1 MTEAE
6 HIGTRIRALRT
17 AKKLTLQQV
26 ADTFGIS
33 RASVSEWESGRS
45 KPDANKLAK
54 LADLLDT
61 SVLYLL
67 EGDTS
72 TPSSKGPSFVDSA
85 TTHGR
90 LSGAAAKVSGLA
102 HLGAVPSGIG
112 GSVGSVI
119 GALVGGATAV
129 FDKTKPTPKIVD
141 NSESNIT
148 EWPVGKLPLISWVQA
163 GDWSEIV
170 DNFQPGDAEDWIACP
185 FPSGRHGFVLRVVG
199 DSMFNPTGD
208 ISFRDGDFISVNPER
223 DALHRSLIIAR
234 RNREKATFKQL
245 LLDESEGPMLHALN
259 PNWPTRYIPFDKT
272 TEIVGVVTG
281 QWRPLV

>member
-6 HIGTRIRALRT
+6 HIGTRIRALR
-17 AKKLTLQQV
+17 KQHELTLQQV
-26 ADTFGIS
+26 ADEFGIS

-45 KPDANKLAK
+45 KPDAAKLAK
-54 LADLLDT
+54 LALLLHT
-61 SVLYLL
+61 TVLYLL

-72 TPSSKGPSFVDSA
+72 KPTSTGPSFVDSA
-85 TTHGR
+85 VTRAR
-90 LSGAAAKVSGLA
+90 LRGPAAAGATVGLA
-102 HLGAVPSGIG
+102 GAGPLGAV
-112 GSVGSVI
+112 VGSAV
-119 GALVGGATAV
+119 GALAGRV
-129 FDKTKPTPKIVD
+129 FNKTKQQSKIVD
-141 NSESNIT
+141 ISESNIT

-208 ISFRDGDFISVNPER
+208 LSFRDGDFISVNPER
-223 DALHRSLIIAR
+223 DPLHRSLVIAR

-259 PNWPTRYIPFDKT
+259 PNWPTRYIPLDKT
-272 TEIVGVVTG
+272 TEIIGVVTG

>member
-1 MTEAE
+1 MTEAQ
-6 HIGTRIRALRT
+6 HIGTRIRALRK
-17 AKKLTLQQV
+17 AKGLTLQQV

-45 KPDANKLAK
+45 KPDAAK
-54 LADLLDT
+54 LTNLAGLLDT
-61 SVLYLL
+61 SIEYLL
-67 EGDTS
+67 TGKQPNLILQGALAGGTHPITS
-72 TPSSKGPSFVDSA
+72 LTGPFGTVVGVLA
-85 TTHGR
+85 
-90 LSGAAAKVSGLA
+90 GAASGVTKLMKQKNVDETVSN
-102 HLGAVPSGIG
+102 V
-112 GSVGSVI
+112 
-119 GALVGGATAV
+119 
-129 FDKTKPTPKIVD
+129 
-141 NSESNIT
+141 T

-199 DSMFNPTGD
+199 DSMYNPGGD
-208 ISFRDGDFISVNPER
+208 LSFRDGDFISVNPEH
-223 DALHRSLIIAR
+223 DARHRSLVIAR
-234 RNREKATFKQL
+234 RDREKATFKQL

-259 PNWPTRYIPFDKT
+259 PNWPTRYIPFDKN

>member
-54 LADLLDT
+54 LAELLET
-61 SVLYLL
+61 SVIYLL

-72 TPSSKGPSFVDSA
+72 VPTSTGPSFVDSA
-85 TTHGR
+85 TVHARPRGGV
-90 LSGAAAKVSGLA
+90 LGGAASGAA
-102 HLGAVPSGIG
+102 LGALG
-112 GSVGSVI
+112 GGPVGVV
-119 GALVGGATAV
+119 VGGLLGAGASGASSAWKWV
-129 FDKTKPTPKIVD
+129 KNKID
-141 NSESNIT
+141 EPESNIT

-185 FPSGRHGFVLRVVG
+185 FPIGLHGFVLRVVG
-199 DSMFNPTGD
+199 DSMFNPAGD
-208 ISFRDGDFISVNPER
+208 LSFRDGDFISVNPEH
-223 DALHRSLIIAR
+223 DARHRSLVIAR
-234 RNREKATFKQL
+234 RDREKATFKQL
-245 LLDESEGPMLHALN
+245 LLDESDGPMLHALN

-272 TEIVGVVTG
+272 TEIIGVVTG

>member
-6 HIGTRIRALRT
+6 HIGTRIRALR
-17 AKKLTLQQV
+17 KQHELTLQQV
-26 ADTFGIS
+26 ADEFGIS

-45 KPDANKLAK
+45 KPDAAKLAK
-54 LADLLDT
+54 LAFLLHT
-61 SVLYLL
+61 TVLYLL

-72 TPSSKGPSFVDSA
+72 KPTSTGPSFVESA
-85 TTHGR
+85 TTEGR
-90 LSGAAAKVSGLA
+90 RPRVSVRSSRTIEGIVPGKYLPKKVDEA
-102 HLGAVPSGIG
+102 
-112 GSVGSVI
+112 
-119 GALVGGATAV
+119 
-129 FDKTKPTPKIVD
+129 
-141 NSESNIT
+141 ESNVT

-163 GDWSEIV
+163 GEWSEIV

-199 DSMFNPTGD
+199 DSMYNPGGD
-208 ISFRDGDFISVNPER
+208 LSFRDGDFISVNPEH
-223 DALHRSLIIAR
+223 DARHRSLVIAR
-234 RNREKATFKQL
+234 RDREKATFKQL

>member
-26 ADTFGIS
+26 ADAFGIS

-45 KPDANKLAK
+45 KPDAGKLPR
-54 LADLLDT
+54 LANLLGT
-61 SVLYLL
+61 TVLDLL

-72 TPSSKGPSFVDSA
+72 TPTSTGPSFVESV
-85 TTHGR
+85 TTAGR
-90 LSGAAAKVSGLA
+90 HSDIARRIEEHFDPEHQRSRMSLRDKRTVEGLT
-102 HLGAVPSGIG
+102 P
-112 GSVGSVI
+112 
-119 GALVGGATAV
+119 
-129 FDKTKPTPKIVD
+129 TKQFPNIVD

-170 DNFQPGDAEDWIACP
+170 DNFQPGDAEEWIACP

-208 ISFRDGDFISVNPER
+208 LSFRDGDFISVNPER
-223 DALHRSLIIAR
+223 DPLHRSLVIAR

-245 LLDESEGPMLHALN
+245 LIDENEGHMLHALN
-259 PNWPTRYIPFDKT
+259 PNWPNRYIPCDKNV
-272 TEIVGVVTG
+272 EIIGVVTG